1 MSEHNL
7 TYWKNEQYYGV
18 GLGASG
24 YIGNIRYTN
33 TKSINQYNEGKNER
47 SEEVVDHVSLKTYMI
62 MTNLRTIYG
71 LDLKKYQSLFNEN
84 LFETKGKEIAE
95 LIGNRLIELKDH
107 KIIPTYAGMMV
118 LDQVILA
125 LL

>member
-1 MSEHNL
+1 ML
-7 TYWKNEQYYGV
+7 YP
-18 GLGASG
+18 
-24 YIGNIRYTN
+24 
-33 TKSINQYNEGKNER
+33 
-47 SEEVVDHVSLKTYMI
+47 
-62 MTNLRTIYG
+62 TI
-71 LDLKKYQSLFNEN
+71 FNEN